1 MMESDLE
8 SAGTSESAVV
18 KEVNKSILG
27 NTLGENAP
35 NVTEESFNHLLNL
48 QRLKNIKE
56 TLFTSLL

>member
-8 SAGTSESAVV
+8 SASTSESAVV